1 MMRRDLYKEQIMD
14 TKEKLQEVFQDV
26 FDDEDIELTDETTA
40 DDIDAW
46 DSLTHVQLIVAVEKA
61 FGLKFSTV
69 EVMKLKNVGEFIA
82 LIDKKIQAK

>member
-1 MMRRDLYKEQIMD
+1 MD
-14 TKEKLQEVFQDV
+14 TKEKLQEVFRDV
-26 FDDEDIELTDETTA
+26 FDDEEIVLEDDTTG

-61 FGLKFSTV
+61 FKLKFSTV

-82 LIDKKIQAK
+82 LIDKKLKK

>member
-1 MMRRDLYKEQIMD
+1 MD
-14 TKEKLQEVFQDV
+14 TREKLQEVFQDV
-26 FDDEDIELTDETTA
+26 FDDDEIEIAADTTA

-82 LIDKKIQAK
+82 LIDKKIGK

>member
-1 MMRRDLYKEQIMD
+1 LD
-14 TKEKLQEVFQDV
+14 TKERLQEVFQDV
-26 FDDEDIELTDETTA
+26 FDDDEIELSDETTA

-46 DSLTHVQLIVAVEKA
+46 DSLTHVQLIVAVEKE

-82 LIDKKIQAK
+82 LINKKS

>member
-1 MMRRDLYKEQIMD
+1 MSKDEIKI
-14 TKEKLQEVFQDV
+14 KLQDVMRDV
-26 FDDEDIELTDETTA
+26 FDDGEIVIEDGTTA

-69 EVMKLKNVGEFIA
+69 EVMKLKNVGEFIL
-82 LIDKKIQAK
+82 LIEKKL

>member
-1 MMRRDLYKEQIMD
+1 MD

-26 FDDEDIELTDETTA
+26 FDDDEIELTDETTA

-82 LIDKKIQAK
+82 LIDKKSV

>member
-1 MMRRDLYKEQIMD
+1 MD
-14 TKEKLQEVFQDV
+14 TKEKLQEVFRDV
-26 FDDEDIELTDETTA
+26 FDDDEIELSAQTTA

-82 LIDKKIQAK
+82 LIDKKLKV

>member
-1 MMRRDLYKEQIMD
+1 MD
-14 TKEKLQEVFQDV
+14 VKEKLQEVFQDV
-26 FDDEDIELTDETTA
+26 FDDDEIELTDETTA

-82 LIDKKIQAK
+82 LIDKKLNK